1 MFLLDL
7 LANGSLT
14 SLLADSA
21 AQLTAVSILG
31 FITVKLLGGK
41 SAPVRSLAA
50 AGVLASM
57 LCVFILSVAFHA
69 SDVVWYK
76 ADISRLAPKPAVV
89 PAVPAPLTEGTAPAL
104 MGNPPPM
111 TDIRMENSA
120 SSANPAA
127 AVIKTIPVKSFQL
140 KAVHCINALGL
151 LWAGG
156 IIFMLLKLGY
166 GLAFIRGFRFGLNR
180 ISDEKITSLLKI
192 TAAVI
197 KKQRLPELYTS
208 PKVESPITIG
218 LFNPIVIIPEK
229 LFATLSD
236 NELKSIL
243 LHELAHIYHCD
254 HVIGVFKRIAIAASW
269 WNPLAYI
276 ISAKHAV
283 AREEVADNYVL
294 RELAP

>member
-41 SAPVRSLAA
+41 AAPVRSLAA

-76 ADISRLAPKPAVV
+76 ADISRLAPKPALV
-89 PAVPAPLTEGTAPAL
+89 PAVSAPLTEAAAPAL
-104 MGNPPPM
+104 MENPAAMPDM
-111 TDIRMENSA
+111 RMENSA
-120 SSANPAA
+120 SSANTPA
-127 AVIKTIPVKSFQL
+127 AVIKNRPVKSFEF

-151 LWAGG
+151 IWAGG

-180 ISDEKITSLLKI
+180 ISDEKITSLSKEGRLFEPPQAGRDQAYVKSMAEYEKRLVYRGEAEKVLKDSERFLEF
-192 TAAVI
+192 V
-197 KKQRLPELYTS
+197 KRSLP
-208 PKVESPITIG
+208 
-218 LFNPIVIIPEK
+218 
-229 LFATLSD
+229 
-236 NELKSIL
+236 
-243 LHELAHIYHCD
+243 
-254 HVIGVFKRIAIAASW
+254 
-269 WNPLAYI
+269 
-276 ISAKHAV
+276 
-283 AREEVADNYVL
+283 VL
-294 RELAP
+294 